1 MARRAAAA
9 KPSAES
15 DQKPASDDCD
25 VTSGHLRRRHRIPNE
40 RRSDRRGDKAGNKGG
55 PPGAIARVRV
65 DEASENSADPGNAS
79 SGQSEQN
86 SRKPDQRAAD
96 CCGDRSEIAHDITI
110 HCVALAGGC
119 HLVTAI
125 RLAGAALYDP
135 ACRATARERAME
147 VRIVLPVRVPVGT
160 SPISMPVAM
169 MVVVMLLSES
179 RTATRY

>member
-1 MARRAAAA
+1 MPILASLICGFVFGCGLVVSGMIQPGKVLGFLDLFGIPSDAWDPSLAVVMAA
-9 KPSAES
+9 
-15 DQKPASDDCD
+15 
-25 VTSGHLRRRHRIPNE
+25 
-40 RRSDRRGDKAGNKGG
+40 
-55 PPGAIARVRV
+55 
-65 DEASENSADPGNAS
+65 
-79 SGQSEQN
+79 
-86 SRKPDQRAAD
+86 
-96 CCGDRSEIAHDITI
+96 
-110 HCVALAGGC
+110 ALAGGC

>member
-40 RRSDRRGDKAGNKGG
+40 RRSDGRGDKAGNKGG

-86 SRKPDQRAAD
+86 SRKPDQRATD
-96 CCGDRSEIAHDITI
+96 CCGDRSEIAH
-110 HCVALAGGC
+110 CVALAGGC
-119 HLVTAI
+119 HSVTAI